1 MQITKSVKPEKP
13 LIDIELISHGTL
25 TSLDLQVSRRF
36 YEEVLGFEI
45 IQHSTATM
53 LARKGTAHTYV
64 IVETGQPSTMS
75 MLDHNGLDVE
85 SREAVDEAY
94 ETLMRVKDEYGI
106 KRIKKPVDQHGAY
119 AFYFA
124 DPDGNWWE
132 ILSGFGGGYDVLFDY
147 PQYDLTGRDD
157 VDTEIMYCSVDRE
170 DYDRFRAE
178 YPKRRE
184 SQGRS

>member
-1 MQITKSVKPEKP
+1 MQITKSAKTDKP
-13 LIDIELISHGTL
+13 LIDIEIISHGTL
-25 TSLDLQVSRRF
+25 TSLDLQASRRF

-53 LARKGTAHTYV
+53 LARKGSAHTYV

-75 MLDHNGLDVE
+75 MLDHNGLDVG
-85 SREAVDEAY
+85 SREAVDKAY
-94 ETLMRVKDEYGI
+94 ETLVRVKDQYGI

-132 ILSGFGGGYDVLFDY
+132 ILSGFGGGYAVLYDD
-147 PQYDLTGRDD
+147 PKYDLTGRDD
-157 VDTEIMYCSVDRE
+157 IDAEIMYCSVDRE
-170 DYDRFRAE
+170 DYDRFRE
-178 YPKRRE
+178 QYNERRKSE
-184 SQGRS
+184 